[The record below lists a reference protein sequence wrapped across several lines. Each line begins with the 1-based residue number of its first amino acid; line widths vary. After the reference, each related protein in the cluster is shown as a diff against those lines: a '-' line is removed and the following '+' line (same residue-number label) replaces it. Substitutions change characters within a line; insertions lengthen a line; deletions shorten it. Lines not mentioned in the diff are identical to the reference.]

1 MLDCVLPTRLA
12 RHGTALTS
20 LGRYQV
26 KAARHATDDQPLDPA
41 CACRVCARY
50 SRAYVRHLLVVNE
63 PTGGRLL
70 TIHNL
75 FWLLAL
81 VARARAAIR
90 SGTLAALR
98 VEVAAL
104 WEPGSLR

>member
-1 MLDCVLPTRLA
+1 MV
-12 RHGTALTS
+12 S
-20 LGRYQV
+20 
-26 KAARHATDDQPLDPA
+26 
-41 CACRVCARY
+41 
-50 SRAYVRHLLVVNE
+50 E

-81 VARARAAIR
+81 VDRARAAIQ
-90 SGTLAALR
+90 SGTLATVRAA
-98 VEVAAL
+98 VAAL